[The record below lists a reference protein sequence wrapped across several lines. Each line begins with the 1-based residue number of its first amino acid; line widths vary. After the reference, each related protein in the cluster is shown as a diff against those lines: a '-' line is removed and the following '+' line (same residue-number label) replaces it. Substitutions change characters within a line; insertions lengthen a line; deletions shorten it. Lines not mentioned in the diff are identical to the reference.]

1 MLPPALS
8 FEGERGLGLLKG
20 ERPSGAC
27 EGEGS
32 GVGWAE
38 AEPGEMQ
45 GGEASCV
52 TRGATQEALGSWF
65 WGREGGAGVL
75 AALCFSLTEF
85 FFLCK
90 N

>member
-45 GGEASCV
+45 GGPRASP
-52 TRGATQEALGSWF
+52 
-65 WGREGGAGVL
+65 EGPPRKRKGAGSGVGRVARASWQL
-75 AALCFSLTEF
+75 FALV
-85 FFLCK
+85 
-90 N
+90 